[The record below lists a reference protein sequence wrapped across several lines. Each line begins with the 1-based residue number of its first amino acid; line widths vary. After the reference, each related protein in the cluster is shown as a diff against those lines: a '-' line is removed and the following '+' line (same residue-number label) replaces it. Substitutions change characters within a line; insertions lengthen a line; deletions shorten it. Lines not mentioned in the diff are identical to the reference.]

1 MDIRGF
7 FFSME
12 ISASGLSAQR
22 QRMNSIS
29 NNIANASTTHTEEG
43 GPYKKQVAVLK
54 EMGGER
60 DFRRIFET
68 ERKILL
74 TTHRSH
80 LPFRSSRVKGRME
93 PTGVKVEEIVDLDI
107 FKRIYDP
114 SHPDS
119 DEEGYVAMPDIN
131 IVSEMVDML
140 TATRSYEANVTAFN
154 AAKTMAK
161 RALEI

>member
-1 MDIRGF
+1 MDVRGF

-29 NNIANASTTHTEEG
+29 NNIANAS
-43 GPYKKQVAVLK
+43 KQVAVLK

-80 LPFRSSRVKGRME
+80 LPFRSSRVKVRME
-93 PTGVKVEEIVDLDI
+93 PTGVKVAEIVDLEI